1 MLVNILLWIIL
12 GAVAGWLASLVMGR
26 DAEMGAIANIVVGIL
41 GAFVGGLLMNLFG
54 EPGTTGFNLYSV
66 IVAFLGAV
74 ALLFLYGLVRRSA

>member
-54 EPGTTGFNLYSV
+54 EAGTTGFNLYSL
-66 IVAFLGAV
+66 IVAFIGSI

>member
-54 EPGTTGFNLYSV
+54 EADTTGFNLYSL
-66 IVAFLGAV
+66 IVAFIGSI

>member
-54 EPGTTGFNLYSV
+54 EPGATGFNLYSL
-66 IVAFLGAV
+66 IVAFLGSI
-74 ALLFLYGLVRRSA
+74 ALLFLYSLVRRSA